1 VVKFSLQ
8 NIKEQDIIITSKKL
22 HEKMN
27 ASHAKREGGT
37 SVNYTELFVFVAYF
51 LFMLGIGLFFFMKS
65 KNAGEK
71 DYFLGGRNMGA
82 WVSALSA
89 GASDMSAWVLMGL
102 PASIY
107 AMGMGQTWIAIG
119 LGIGYALSWN
129 C

>member
-1 VVKFSLQ
+1 
-8 NIKEQDIIITSKKL
+8 
-22 HEKMN
+22 MN

-37 SVNYTELFVFVAYF
+37 SVNYTELFVFIAYF

-89 GASDMSAWVLMGL
+89 GASDMYV
-102 PASIY
+102 
-107 AMGMGQTWIAIG
+107 
-119 LGIGYALSWN
+119 
-129 C
+129 